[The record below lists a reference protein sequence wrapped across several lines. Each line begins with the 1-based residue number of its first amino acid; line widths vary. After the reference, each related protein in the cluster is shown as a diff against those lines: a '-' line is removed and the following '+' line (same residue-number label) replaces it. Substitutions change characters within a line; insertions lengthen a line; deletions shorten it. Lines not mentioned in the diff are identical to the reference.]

1 MVSKKVNVDMT
12 KKLIMRMYIGFV
24 VAVVLLFG
32 SGLMIINRQQDLIE
46 KQREVIEHQEKT
58 ILQNTNTIESLRDR
72 IDELIH
78 KSDK

>member
-1 MVSKKVNVDMT
+1 MSLKKVNVDMT
-12 KKLIMRMYIGFV
+12 KKLIMKMYIGFV
-24 VAVVLLFG
+24 VAVALIFG
-32 SGLMIINRQQDLIE
+32 SGLMIINRQQDIIDKQQQIIE
-46 KQREVIEHQEKT
+46 KQEQT

>member
-1 MVSKKVNVDMT
+1 MT
-12 KKLIMRMYIGFV
+12 KKLIMKMYIGFV
-24 VAVVLLFG
+24 VAVALIFG
-32 SGLMIINRQQDLIE
+32 SGLMIINRQQDIIDKQQQIIE
-46 KQREVIEHQEKT
+46 KQEQT